1 MEIVMTLFLAMVV
14 VIVCA
19 AVFPQVTDFFDAV
32 RRTAVCFYDCV
43 KFNFKQ

>member
-1 MEIVMTLFLAMVV
+1 MTLFLTLVL
-14 VIVCA
+14 VIAVS